1 MGRPGKLKELEAEKG
16 PLETWLPAFI
26 NKTGGAKAAARAL
39 GFSDSTIV
47 QWLKRNNYVLK
58 CEYVKEGSNA

>member
-1 MGRPGKLKELEAEKG
+1 MGRPNRLKELETEKG
-16 PLETWLPAFI
+16 PLETWLPTFV
-26 NKTGGAKAAARAL
+26 NGVGGAKAAAREL

-58 CEYVKEGSNA
+58 CEYVKEEVNA